1 MPGVGI
7 ENVKLYVEQNTVVIK
22 GEAESESDDEE
33 PARRYA
39 SRLDLP
45 LNTYKFD
52 EIKADLKNGVLRCSF
67 AFPASMMGWC
77 LVAGYVVGVL
87 EALAKSCGATCSRYG
102 GCRDDLTSSSSKK
115 ACLGST
121 PREEEH
127 YIGIDPAIITSSLL
141 KTS

>member
-1 MPGVGI
+1 MAFEDFFAVGF
-7 ENVKLYVEQNTVVIK
+7 EGKCPALARTRSSLEQNTVVIK

-45 LNTYKFD
+45 FNTYKFD

-67 AFPASMMGWC
+67 VFPASMMGWC

-87 EALAKSCGATCSRYG
+87 EALAKRCGATCSRYG
-102 GCRDDLTSSSSKK
+102 GCRWL
-115 ACLGST
+115 
-121 PREEEH
+121 
-127 YIGIDPAIITSSLL
+127 
-141 KTS
+141 

>member
-1 MPGVGI
+1 MPGVGK

-77 LVAGYVVGVL
+77 LVAGGGMAGVGGV
-87 EALAKSCGATCSRYG
+87 SGAGVKHR
-102 GCRDDLTSSSSKK
+102 
-115 ACLGST
+115 
-121 PREEEH
+121 
-127 YIGIDPAIITSSLL
+127 I
-141 KTS
+141 